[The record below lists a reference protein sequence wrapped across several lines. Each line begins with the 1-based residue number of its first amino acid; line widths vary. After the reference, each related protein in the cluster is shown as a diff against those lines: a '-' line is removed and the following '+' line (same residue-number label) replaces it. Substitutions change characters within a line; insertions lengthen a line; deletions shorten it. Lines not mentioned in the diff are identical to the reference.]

1 MKLELKENMYIRTCD
16 GIIDKVIFDYYGH
29 CASRNCDCKHISCAK
44 NYYDEDKVV
53 KASYNII
60 DLIEVGD
67 YVNGLPVQKINKYLS
82 TNEKYLDLLG
92 SCSDWENEDI
102 KSVITHEQMK
112 QMKYKVDDE

>member
-1 MKLELKENMYIRTCD
+1 MKLELKENMYCRSRGGAIGKIVSLEDFNEREYKLN
-16 GIIDKVIFDYYGH
+16 GFYIDKNAI
-29 CASRNCDCKHISCAK
+29 
-44 NYYDEDKVV
+44 V